1 MLTTITRALVAFADA
16 MLTTPT
22 PEWRPQLDAAALE
35 LELAELRL
43 AQPSGWVDLR

>member
-1 MLTTITRALVAFADA
+1 MLTTLRRALVAFVDA
-16 MLTTPT
+16 MLTTPIT
-22 PEWRPQLDAAALE
+22 EWRPEVDASALE